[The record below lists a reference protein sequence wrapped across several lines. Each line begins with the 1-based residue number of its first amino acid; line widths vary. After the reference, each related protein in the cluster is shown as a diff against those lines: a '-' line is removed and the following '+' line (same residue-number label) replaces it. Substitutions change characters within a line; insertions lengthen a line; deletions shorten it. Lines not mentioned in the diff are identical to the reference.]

1 MYRFQ
6 RELAN
11 IKADDVV
18 SRDRY
23 PQMKIHPLTND
34 SFLALSQAAE
44 VAGKTAPTQSQWAQ
58 QGPGRLLFEVKPFDS
73 HPLNSLVEE
82 RDGKHP
88 SLL

>member
-1 MYRFQ
+1 LCILLGPVEMYRSQ
-6 RELAN
+6 TELAN
-11 IKADDVV
+11 IKTDDVV

-58 QGPGRLLFEVKPFDS
+58 QGPARLLYEVQPFDFTS
-73 HPLNSLVEE
+73 AELF
-82 RDGKHP
+82 R
-88 SLL
+88 

>member
-1 MYRFQ
+1 MYRFP

-23 PQMKIHPLTND
+23 PQMKSHPLAND

-44 VAGKTAPTQSQWAQ
+44 VAGKTAPSQSQWAQ
-58 QGPGRLLFEVKPFDS
+58 QGPARLLYEVKPFDFT
-73 HPLNSLVEE
+73 PAEFI
-82 RDGKHP
+82 R
-88 SLL
+88 

>member
-1 MYRFQ
+1 MCRFQ

-11 IKADDVV
+11 IKTDDVV

-58 QGPGRLLFEVKPFDS
+58 QGPGRLLFEVKPFDFTS
-73 HPLNSLVEE
+73 AECI
-82 RDGKHP
+82 R
-88 SLL
+88 

>member
-23 PQMKIHPLTND
+23 PQMKIHPLAND

-44 VAGKTAPTQSQWAQ
+44 VAGKTAPAQSQWAQ
-58 QGPGRLLFEVKPFDS
+58 QGPGRLLYEVKPFDFTS
-73 HPLNSLVEE
+73 AEFF
-82 RDGKHP
+82 R
-88 SLL
+88 